1 MRKHQCKAPRNVKEG
16 NMTPPKVLDDFQ
28 VTNPK
33 EMEICEL
40 PEKDLKTIIL
50 RKGSEIQENTD
61 RQHNELRKT
70 MQQ

>member
-1 MRKHQCKAPRNVKEG
+1 
-16 NMTPPKVLDDFQ
+16 MTLPKVLDDFQ

-40 PEKDLKTIIL
+40 PEKDFKTIIL

-61 RQHNELRKT
+61 RQHNELIRKT
-70 MQQ
+70 MQQYNEKFN

>member
-1 MRKHQCKAPRNVKEG
+1 
-16 NMTPPKVLDDFQ
+16 MTPPKVLDDFQ